1 MEAVNVTRK
10 IIENLF
16 YIGLAALFGGLI
28 YYNVNNVWDWKA
40 QAAVYGGAAFV
51 LAYLVY
57 DFPALRSRLSS
68 RTGRYGT
75 TALTLAV
82 LVIGILVLVNFLNF
96 RHHKRVDLSASQLYG
111 LSDQSQKVVGNL
123 RGPIQIIGF
132 YQESGEAGRFSE
144 LMKEYRYA
152 SSNVQTEVVDPHKA
166 PGRVEQY
173 NIQRNGQIVIASGPK
188 TEIIDE
194 ATEEKITNAIIKVT
208 REGEKTVYF
217 LTGHGEKD
225 INATGPEGFSAAR
238 EAMGR
243 QNYQV
248 RELNL
253 AQENR
258 VPEDA
263 SVIISAGPKVDFFP
277 NEVELLEQYLADGG
291 KLLILADP
299 QTQFKMTDFLA
310 SYGVGLSG
318 KVVLDV
324 SGIGRFM
331 NLGPVVPLV
340 ADYADHPITKDL
352 SRVMSFFPRAQNVVQ
367 VSSSEGYQTS
377 RLFSTSR
384 QSWAESDLQGEEVT
398 FDEGKDDPGPLDL
411 GVAAIKSVTTPSSG
425 TDGDQQESQEARLVV
440 IGDSD
445 FASNGYAGSASNLD
459 VFLNSVSWLA
469 EDADLIA
476 VRPRSPENRTVNLSF
491 QQSKL
496 MFWGTVILLP
506 LLTLMA
512 GVGVWYKRR

>member
-1 MEAVNVTRK
+1 MEAVNVARK

-16 YIGLAALFGGLI
+16 YIGLAALLGGLI
-28 YYNVNNVWDWKA
+28 YYSVNNLWDWKA

-51 LAYLVY
+51 VTYLVFN
-57 DFPALRSRLSS
+57 FPTIRSRLSS

-75 TALTLAV
+75 AALTLAV

-96 RHHKRVDLSASQLYG
+96 RHHKRFDLSASQLYR
-111 LSDQSQKVVGNL
+111 LSDQSQKVAQSL
-123 RGPIQIIGF
+123 KGPIQIIGF
-132 YQESGEAGRFSE
+132 YQQSSEAGQFSD

-152 SSNVQTEVVDPHKA
+152 SSNIQTQVIDPQKE

-173 NIQRNGQIVIASGPK
+173 NIQRNGQIVIVSGPR
-188 TEIIDE
+188 TEMVDE

-208 REGEKTVYF
+208 REGEKTLYF

-238 EAMGR
+238 EAIVR

-248 RELNL
+248 KELNL
-253 AQENR
+253 AQENKI
-258 VPEDA
+258 PEDA
-263 SVIISAGPKVDFFP
+263 SVIISAGPTVDFFP
-277 NEVELLEQYLADGG
+277 NEVELLKQYLAEGG
-291 KLLILADP
+291 KLLLLADP

-310 SYGVGLSG
+310 GYGISLSG
-318 KVVLDV
+318 KTVLDV
-324 SGIGRFM
+324 SGVGRFM
-331 NLGPVVPLV
+331 GLGPVVPLV
-340 ADYADHPITKDL
+340 ADYADHSITKDL
-352 SRVMSFFPRAQNVVQ
+352 NRVMSFFPRAQNVNQ

-398 FDEGKDDPGPLDL
+398 YDEGKDDQGPLDL
-411 GVAAIKSVTTPSSG
+411 AVAATKSIPSEPSG
-425 TDGDQQESQEARLVV
+425 TNGDQQGQESRLVV
-440 IGDSD
+440 VGDSD
-445 FASNGYAGSASNLD
+445 FASNGYARAASNLD
-459 VFLNSVSWLA
+459 VFLNAVSWLA

-496 MFWGTVILLP
+496 IFWGTVILLP
-506 LLTLMA
+506 LMTLMA
-512 GVGVWYKRR
+512 GVSVWYKRR